1 MLSIVVGVVDLLPVF
16 GTGAV
21 LIPWGVVQ
29 ILRGNLF
36 LGIGL
41 IVLYVIIYIVRQI
54 AEPKI
59 LSAQMN
65 VHPLITVFALY
76 AGFKLS
82 GILGMIVAPFLTFVI
97 KTVYKS
103 IKKEKNVEN

>member
-1 MLSIVVGVVDLLPVF
+1 
-16 GTGAV
+16 
-21 LIPWGVVQ
+21 
-29 ILRGNLF
+29 
-36 LGIGL
+36 
-41 IVLYVIIYIVRQI
+41 
-54 AEPKI
+54 
-59 LSAQMN
+59 MN